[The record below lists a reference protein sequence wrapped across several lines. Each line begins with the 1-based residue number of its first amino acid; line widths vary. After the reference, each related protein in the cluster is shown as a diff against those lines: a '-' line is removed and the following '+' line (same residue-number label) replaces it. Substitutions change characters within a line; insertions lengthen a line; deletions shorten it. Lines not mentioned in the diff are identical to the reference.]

1 MLTMIALA
9 AGLLG
14 EPPAHDPLV
23 PPTRVTTSF
32 TCGKTVRSITIAHGI
47 GRDAVVAVT
56 LNGKAVVGG
65 PMTQIRSGLAPLDA
79 IDDVTPYCGDGPDR
93 IRIKGWSGGK
103 KRNLM
108 IFFGPNGQAAVRD
121 VG

>member
-14 EPPAHDPLV
+14 EPPTHDPLV

-32 TCGKTVRSITIAHGI
+32 TCGKTVRSIIIAHGI

-56 LNGKAVVGG
+56 LNGKAVVGT
-65 PMTQIRSGLAPLDA
+65 PMSQIRSGLAPLDA
-79 IDDVTPYCGDGPDR
+79 MLEHI
-93 IRIKGWSGGK
+93 
-103 KRNLM
+103 
-108 IFFGPNGQAAVRD
+108 
-121 VG
+121 